1 MAEAQ
6 EKVAGGATAPIPVS
20 AHVLLRNIGYLAGSQ
35 VTTWVVSLLY
45 VVIVTRAIGPR
56 SNGELSA
63 ATAFFGIL
71 VPLAALGTST
81 YLVKE
86 IAADPTR
93 APRLVASALTVK
105 LLALPPAIAALTT
118 YLILSRF
125 SREMTIVFILLGLGL
140 LPSLCSPALQAALQG
155 IQRMGAIAVS
165 AILNSL
171 VYDAAAIV
179 LVLLGH
185 RNVILIASLLLATM
199 YASMAVT
206 VAIYR
211 RHFTS
216 QWRTRVQDVLGV
228 IRGGLPFLAIQVAFT
243 LYVGADTLI
252 LTSLS
257 STTEVGWYG
266 AVTRLFSALLFAST
280 ILSTAWLPRMA
291 AHARHDP
298 AALRRETQLVFRL
311 ALLSAVPLAVGGSLV
326 ASRLVLV
333 IWGHAYAGAS
343 PPMSVLL
350 LGLPA
355 TSVSTVLYSVLVAR
369 GRAGTWAWVMAV
381 ALALNV
387 IGNIVLVLWFRSEG
401 RSTALAAAI
410 CLNLTEAGMAGVAIW
425 LGRRQLGLGM
435 LWYGL
440 RALAAGLLMGA
451 VLVLLAH
458 LPLAAL
464 ILTGVLVFCPLALAF
479 RLVTGPDMAAAGA
492 LLAKLLRRKPPA
504 PAVG

>member
-6 EKVAGGATAPIPVS
+6 QKSADLKTVPIPAS

-45 VVIVTRAIGPR
+45 IVIVTRAIGPR

-63 ATAFFGIL
+63 ATAFYGIL

-86 IAADPTR
+86 IASDPAR

-105 LLALPPAIAALTT
+105 LLALPPAVAVVTA
-118 YLILSRF
+118 YLIVSHF
-125 SREMTIVFILLGLGL
+125 SREMTIVFILFGAGL

-155 IQRMGAIAVS
+155 IQRMGAIALS
-165 AILNSL
+165 GILNSL
-171 VYDAAAIV
+171 VYDTVAIV

-199 YASMAVT
+199 YVSMLLT

-211 RHFTS
+211 RHFATE
-216 QWRTRVQDVLGV
+216 WKVRLQDVLSV
-228 IRGGLPFLAIQVAFT
+228 IRGGFPFLATQVAYT
-243 LYVGADTLI
+243 LYVGADTVI

-257 STTEVGWYG
+257 SSTEVGWYG
-266 AVTRLFSALLFAST
+266 AVSRLFSSLLFVST
-280 ILSTAWLPRMA
+280 ILSTVWLPRMS

-326 ASRLVLV
+326 AGRLVHV
-333 IWGHAYAGAS
+333 FWGHAYAGAS
-343 PPMSVLL
+343 APMSVLL
-350 LGLPA
+350 LALPA
-355 TSVSTVLYSVLVAR
+355 TSISTVLYSVLVAR
-369 GRAGTWAWVMAV
+369 GKAGTWAWVMAV

-387 IGNIVLVLWFRSEG
+387 IANIGLVLWFRSEG
-401 RSTALAAAI
+401 RSTALAAAL
-410 CLNLTEAGMAGVAIW
+410 CLNLTEAGMAVVAIW
-425 LGRRQLGLGM
+425 IGRHLLGLGM
-435 LWYGL
+435 LWYGV

-451 VLVLLAH
+451 VVVLLAH
-458 LPLAAL
+458 LPLAVL
-464 ILTGVLVFCPLALAF
+464 IMAGALVFCPLAVAF
-479 RLVTGPDMAAAGA
+479 RLVTGPDLAAMRG
-492 LLAKLLRRKPPA
+492 LLSKLLHR
-504 PAVG
+504 